1 MNRGGFG
8 FGFGFGSYYVK
19 FRFMNIILH
28 PYNHKWKH
36 DNHHQEAVSWVRS
49 DLEQGQFIAEGTRIS
64 QSMFCEEM
72 IEGRIV
78 KIFFLS
84 PQVAIDC
91 QLVNRA
97 CPPWAAFQTFRHHT
111 MYQSGAFEFQSSIG
125 LSSNR
130 TPVSSASGILFL
142 LPIASVV
149 VLTLGQPGAGLRL
162 YRPAERLSEFRFIT
176 GSPISATGVP
186 VGVGESSELSDKTA
200 AVAENWTFSADP
212 LAGASAGRDCCAEP

>member
-1 MNRGGFG
+1 MNRGG
-8 FGFGFGSYYVK
+8 GSGLGLVRIIVK

-36 DNHHQEAVSWVRS
+36 DNHHQEAVRS
-49 DLEQGQFIAEGTRIS
+49 DLEQGQFIAEGTRLS

-72 IEGRIV
+72 IGGRIV
-78 KIFFLS
+78 KFFFSFTSSSDRLPIGRSVVSSMGRLS
-84 PQVAIDC
+84 PLSNVRYH
-91 QLVNRA
+91 N
-97 CPPWAAFQTFRHHT
+97 

-142 LPIASVV
+142 LPIASAV

-212 LAGASAGRDCCAEP
+212 LAEASAGRDCCAEP